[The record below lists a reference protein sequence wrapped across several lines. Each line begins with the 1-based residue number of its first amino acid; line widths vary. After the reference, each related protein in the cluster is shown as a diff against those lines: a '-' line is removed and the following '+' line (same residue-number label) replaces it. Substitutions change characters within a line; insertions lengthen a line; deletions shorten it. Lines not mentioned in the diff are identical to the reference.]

1 MKKKIIIPLITIV
14 LVLLTILITFYVKNL
29 NTIKEIKKSY
39 NEYVTTNKEANL
51 YNEEKNIIGTLSEN
65 TYLELENT
73 KIKSKNNTYFKIKN
87 SDYYVFYKDI
97 NKVEQK
103 QNQEQK
109 DYYIEIGKTIK
120 TNNPTNLSS
129 RASHRCP
136 VHRQ

>member
-73 KIKSKNNTYFKIKN
+73 KIKSKNDTYFKIKN
-87 SDYYVFYKDI
+87 SDYFVFFLI
-97 NKVEQK
+97 
-103 QNQEQK
+103 
-109 DYYIEIGKTIK
+109 
-120 TNNPTNLSS
+120 
-129 RASHRCP
+129 
-136 VHRQ
+136 